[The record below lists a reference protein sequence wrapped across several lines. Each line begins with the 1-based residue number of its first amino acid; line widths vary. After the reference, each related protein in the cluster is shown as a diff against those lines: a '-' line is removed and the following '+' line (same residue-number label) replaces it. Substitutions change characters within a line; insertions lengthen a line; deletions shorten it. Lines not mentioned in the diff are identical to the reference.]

1 MEYFHKIAKVIP
13 LYKKGLKTMLDNYR
27 PISIL
32 PAISKAFENILYDQ
46 LWLSIQLWLYAVFAK
61 PGNSPPSQRRLGHL
75 RLRALAAAGA
85 NFLRVSQREQGSG
98 DGNDA

>member
-27 PISIL
+27 PNSIL

-46 LWLSIQLWLYAVFAK
+46 LYGYLSNSGCMQCSLSRVTQL
-61 PGNSPPSQRRLGHL
+61 HL
-75 RLRALAAAGA
+75 K
-85 NFLRVSQREQGSG
+85 
-98 DGNDA
+98 DA